1 MTRRTIL
8 LLSLFSIFAVA
19 NTTAAAQDLNQQLWD
34 AARAGDAA
42 SVKALLAKGADVNA
56 KFRYG
61 ATALSYAS
69 DKGHLEVV
77 KVLLDNQADVNVKD
91 TFYGATPLVWAA
103 QKGHTGIV
111 VALLDKGAEGRDTAL
126 MIGAGDGTAELVKAV
141 LARGQLPAE
150 TLSNALAA
158 ATRANHSEVA
168 ELLTKAGA
176 VPPKP
181 ATFQV
186 DAETLKTYVGVY
198 KSSDKGFE
206 GFEIAVT
213 LKDGKLLGQP
223 TGQPALP
230 LGATDKV
237 TFQPDGVAGVTITFN
252 VENNQVSGL
261 TLKQGP
267 VMLSMKK
274 ASQ

>member
-1 MTRRTIL
+1 MTRRNIL
-8 LLSLFSIFAVA
+8 LLSLLSLFVVIS
-19 NTTAAAQDLNQQLWD
+19 TTANAQDLNQQLFD
-34 AARAGDAA
+34 AARKGDAGA
-42 SVKALLAKGADVNA
+42 VKALLAKGADVNA

-77 KVLLDNQADVNVKD
+77 KVLLDNKADVNVKD
-91 TFYGATPLVWAA
+91 TFYSATPIIWAA
-103 QKGHTGIV
+103 QKGHAGIV
-111 VALLDKGAEGRDTAL
+111 AALLDKGAEGRDTAL
-126 MIGAGDGTAELVKAV
+126 MIGASGGNLEIVKAV
-141 LARGQLPAE
+141 LERGQLTAE
-150 TLSNALAA
+150 TLSNALGA
-158 ATRANHSEVA
+158 ATRANHPEVA

-186 DAETLKTYVGVY
+186 DVETLKTYVGVY

-237 TFQPDGVAGVTITFN
+237 TFQPDGVAGVTLTFN

-261 TLKQGP
+261 TMKQGTTT
-267 VMLSMKK
+267 LLMKK